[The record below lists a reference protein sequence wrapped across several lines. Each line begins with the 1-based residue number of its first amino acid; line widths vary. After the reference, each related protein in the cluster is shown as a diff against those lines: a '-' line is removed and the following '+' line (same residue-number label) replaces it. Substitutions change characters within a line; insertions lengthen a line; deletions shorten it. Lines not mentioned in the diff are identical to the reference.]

1 MRALGWCTSTRS
13 GSHTTWA
20 APSTRCWSRDRW
32 REAFTWASAR
42 LSWRSRRFA
51 RASTSGRRCSSTS
64 PPPSSTCPRSRPSSS
79 RRSTLRARTAPRKR
93 GRVRSC
99 LSPPQSA
106 RRFMTR
112 SEFGSTRCRSRPRRS
127 SRRCGG
133 EQKANRRAMAR
144 RDSQPSP
151 IRRPSGSNRR
161 PRTWT
166 VLRLPRFKYL
176 RPKTAREAAR
186 MAADLGPH
194 AMFVAGGTDL
204 FPKLKRRQ
212 FEVDALIGL
221 DFLSHAIHRG
231 EDETVVDAGVTLA
244 AASADLDLRSG
255 YPGYAEAA
263 GLVSSPPLRNAGT
276 IGGNLCVDTR
286 CNYYD
291 MTYEWRKAA
300 GFCIKKDGDICL
312 VAPSSPRCW
321 AVSSSDTAPMAIA
334 LGALVTLAGPE
345 GERELPVAALYRDDG
360 IDYLAKQPAEVV
372 TSLRLPAAGGTR
384 TAYVKLRRR
393 GSIDFPIA
401 GAAVALR
408 LDGSTVTSCRIVLS
422 AVASHPLEA
431 DEASEFMVGKQGD
444 EESIRAAAEIAGRPA
459 KPLDNADLSHF
470 WRKRMVR
477 VIVEQAFRSAIDQ

>member
-1 MRALGWCTSTRS
+1 
-13 GSHTTWA
+13 
-20 APSTRCWSRDRW
+20 
-32 REAFTWASAR
+32 
-42 LSWRSRRFA
+42 
-51 RASTSGRRCSSTS
+51 
-64 PPPSSTCPRSRPSSS
+64 
-79 RRSTLRARTAPRKR
+79 
-93 GRVRSC
+93 
-99 LSPPQSA
+99 
-106 RRFMTR
+106 
-112 SEFGSTRCRSRPRRS
+112 
-127 SRRCGG
+127 
-133 EQKANRRAMAR
+133 
-144 RDSQPSP
+144 
-151 IRRPSGSNRR
+151 
-161 PRTWT
+161 

-186 MAADLGPH
+186 MASDLGPR

-212 FEVDALIGL
+212 FDVEALIGL
-221 DFLSHAIHRG
+221 DFLPRTVHRG

-244 AASADLDLRSG
+244 SASTDNHLRAM
-255 YPGYAEAA
+255 YAGYAEAA

-312 VAPSSPRCW
+312 VAPSSSRCW

-334 LGALVTLAGPE
+334 LGALVTLAGTDA
-345 GERELPVAALYRDDG
+345 ERELPVAALYRDDG
-360 IDYLAKQPAEVV
+360 IDYLAKQPFEVV
-372 TSLRLPAAGGTR
+372 TSLRLPAPDGTK

-408 LDGSTVTSCRIVLS
+408 LDGRTVTSCRIVLT

-431 DEASEFMVGKQGD
+431 AEAGEFMIGKQVD
-444 EESIRAAAEIAGRPA
+444 EESVRAAAEIAAKPA

-477 VIVEQAFRSAIDQ
+477 VVVEQALQRAGDQ

>member
-1 MRALGWCTSTRS
+1 M
-13 GSHTTWA
+13 
-20 APSTRCWSRDRW
+20 
-32 REAFTWASAR
+32 AS
-42 LSWRSRRFA
+42 
-51 RASTSGRRCSSTS
+51 
-64 PPPSSTCPRSRPSSS
+64 
-79 RRSTLRARTAPRKR
+79 
-93 GRVRSC
+93 
-99 LSPPQSA
+99 
-106 RRFMTR
+106 
-112 SEFGSTRCRSRPRRS
+112 
-127 SRRCGG
+127 
-133 EQKANRRAMAR
+133 
-144 RDSQPSP
+144 
-151 IRRPSGSNRR
+151 
-161 PRTWT
+161 
-166 VLRLPRFKYL
+166 
-176 RPKTAREAAR
+176 
-186 MAADLGPH
+186 DLGPR

-212 FEVDALIGL
+212 FEVEALIGL
-221 DFLSHAIHRG
+221 DFLSRAIRRG

-244 AASADLDLRSG
+244 VASTDADLRAG
-255 YPGYAEAA
+255 YRGYAEAA

-334 LGALVTLAGPE
+334 LGALATLAGPE
-345 GERELPVAALYRDDG
+345 EERELPVAALYQDDG

-372 TSLRLPAAGGTR
+372 TSLRLPAPDGTK

-431 DEASEFMVGKQGD
+431 ADAGEFMVGKRVD
-444 EESIRAAAEIAGRPA
+444 EESIRAAAEIAARPA

-477 VIVEQAFRSAIDQ
+477 VVVEQALQRASDQ